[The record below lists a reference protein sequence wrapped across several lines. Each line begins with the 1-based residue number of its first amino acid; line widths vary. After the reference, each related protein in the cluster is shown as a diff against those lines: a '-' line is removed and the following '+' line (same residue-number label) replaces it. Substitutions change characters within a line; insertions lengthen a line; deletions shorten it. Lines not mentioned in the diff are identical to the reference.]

1 MNPDAWMKALERCS
15 GDAVRR
21 NGPGSA
27 VPHPGRK
34 HLADWLTNRSDDE
47 RRVYYNEPHKAVVP
61 AHLQP
66 QPERS
71 LA

>member
-1 MNPDAWMKALERCS
+1 M
-15 GDAVRR
+15 RR
-21 NGPGSA
+21 NGPDSA

-47 RRVYYNEPHKAVVP
+47 RRVYYNAPDKAVVP
-61 AHLQP
+61 VHLQP